1 MVDANL
7 ILLFSLLALGVVL
20 SVYAKKLTF
29 QGALCGAGIAASIY
43 LSTSFKG
50 IILLASFFI
59 LAVWAS
65 SWKKAFKEQYKL
77 EEANNGRRNA
87 GQVFANGGVAA
98 LSGIAGYLWPDYQHV
113 FILMLAS
120 SLSSATAD
128 TISSEMGNIYGNKF
142 FNILSFKP
150 DRRGLDGVISLE
162 GTLFGI
168 AASAIVSIAFSIF
181 YGWGILSLIIVAAG
195 TVGNLTDSVLG
206 AALERRQKLNNDM
219 VNFLNTL
226 VGALAS
232 FLLYQVLI

>member
-7 ILLFSLLALGVVL
+7 ILLFFLLALGVIL
-20 SVYAKKLTF
+20 SVYTKKLTL
-29 QGALCGAGIAASIY
+29 QGAFCGAAIAASIY

-65 SWKKAFKEQYKL
+65 SWKKALKEEYKL
-77 EEANNGRRNA
+77 EEANNGTRNA

-98 LSGIAGYLWPDYQHV
+98 LSGIAGYLWPDYQNV
-113 FILMLAS
+113 FVLMLAS

-128 TISSEMGNIYGNKF
+128 TISSEMGNVYGNKF

-150 DRRGLDGVISLE
+150 DRRGLDGVVSIE

-168 AASAIVSIAFSIF
+168 AASAIVSIAFSFF
-181 YGWGILSLIIVAAG
+181 YGWGILSVIIVAAG

-206 AALERRQKLNNDM
+206 AALERCQKLNNDM

-226 VGALAS
+226 VGALTS
-232 FLLYQVLI
+232 FLLYQVLL